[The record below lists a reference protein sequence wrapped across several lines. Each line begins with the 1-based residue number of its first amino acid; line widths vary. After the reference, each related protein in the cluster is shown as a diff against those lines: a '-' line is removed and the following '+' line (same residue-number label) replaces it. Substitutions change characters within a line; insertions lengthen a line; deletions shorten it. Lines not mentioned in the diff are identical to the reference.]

1 MFLTSHPEEVCIHC
15 YQGLLVQFSG
25 SKMSRKRSYNE
36 NFLSFGFPF
45 LVSKGLQVPQCVAC
59 QKTLATESME
69 PFKFKLNE
77 HLEKV
82 HPDLANKGLD
92 YFKIKED
99 QLKRSRLDHGTG
111 VLFQVGV

>member
-1 MFLTSHPEEVCIHC
+1 M
-15 YQGLLVQFSG
+15 
-25 SKMSRKRSYNE
+25 
-36 NFLSFGFPF
+36 
-45 LVSKGLQVPQCVAC
+45 PQCVVC
-59 QKTLATESME
+59 QKTLAIESMK
-69 PFKFKLNE
+69 PFKLNE

-111 VLFQVGV
+111 VLFQVDV